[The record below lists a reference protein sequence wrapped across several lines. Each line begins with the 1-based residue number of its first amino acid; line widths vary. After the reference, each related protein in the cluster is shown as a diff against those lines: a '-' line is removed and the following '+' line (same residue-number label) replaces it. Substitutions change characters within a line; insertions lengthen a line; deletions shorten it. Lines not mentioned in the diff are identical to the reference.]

1 MTRQRNSAS
10 LESMTANCEWDG
22 DCLIWTG
29 DRTNAGYPLASIKGG
44 RRISA
49 KVVMLELSGKKR
61 PTGAVAITTC
71 GCKACLNLDHLKW
84 GTRKEAQQAAAARG
98 VFSRPDHVIRNRLR
112 HFKTITDDE
121 ISEIRASGKDPA
133 TVAAEYGISKGYAQK
148 IIAYKARVPRNPFA
162 GVFMRLVA

>member
-29 DRTNAGYPLASIKGG
+29 DRTNAGYPIASKSSGV
-44 RRISA
+44 RISA
-49 KVVMLELSGKKR
+49 RAVMLELAGRKR
-61 PTGAVAITTC
+61 PAGAVAITTC

-112 HFKTITDDE
+112 HFRTLSDDA

-148 IIAYKARVPRNPFA
+148 IMAYRARVPSSAFA
-162 GVFMRLVA
+162 GMFMRLVA

>member
-10 LESMTANCEWDG
+10 LESMIANCEWDG

-61 PTGAVAITTC
+61 PTGAVAISTC
-71 GCKACLNLDHLKW
+71 GCKACLNLEHLKW
-84 GTRKEAQQAAAARG
+84 GTRKEAQRAAAARG
-98 VFSRPDHVIRNRLR
+98 VFNRPDHVIRNRLS
-112 HFKTITDDE
+112 HFRTLSDDQ

-133 TVAAEYGISKGYAQK
+133 TIASEYGISKNYAQK
-148 IIAYKARVPRNPFA
+148 LISYRARVPRNAFA
-162 GVFMRLVA
+162 GMFMRLVA